1 MTKGNRFDVL
11 AKGGY
16 AARGVVFLLVA
27 GLALFSGVAG
37 GRPETKSALSALL
50 GQPLGRVW
58 VGLIGLGLLGF
69 VAWRLAQSLADSD
82 GHGRDGKALA
92 IRSALFGS
100 AITYLGL
107 AAYALG
113 NAFFL
118 GGGSEASG
126 EKDLAGW
133 IMSQPFGSYFA
144 IAVGAGFIIGG
155 VVTAVK
161 GITRRFERHLQ
172 IPDHKGIVTLVCVY
186 GLVARGVVF
195 AATGVLF
202 AYAGFRVDPEQ
213 AGSMGDA
220 LEWLRQLPLGSFLYV
235 ALAVGLAA
243 FGLYN
248 LVEARYRIV
257 RSPSLADAKRSI
269 SMAGS

>member
-1 MTKGNRFDVL
+1 
-11 AKGGY
+11 
-16 AARGVVFLLVA
+16 
-27 GLALFSGVAG
+27 
-37 GRPETKSALSALL
+37 
-50 GQPLGRVW
+50 
-58 VGLIGLGLLGF
+58 
-69 VAWRLAQSLADSD
+69 
-82 GHGRDGKALA
+82 LA

-107 AAYALG
+107 AGYALA
-113 NAFFL
+113 NALFP

-126 EKDLAGW
+126 EKDLAAW
-133 IMSQPFGSYFA
+133 IMSQPFGSYLA

-155 VVTAVK
+155 IITAAK
-161 GITRRFERHLQ
+161 GITRKFERYLQ
-172 IPDHKGIVTLVCVY
+172 VPANRGIVTLVCIY

-195 AATGVLF
+195 ATTGVLF
-202 AYAGFRVDPEQ
+202 AFAGVRVDPGQ

-220 LEWLRQLPLGSFLYV
+220 LEWLRELPLGSFLYIAV
-235 ALAVGLAA
+235 AVGLAA

-269 SMAGS
+269 SLAGP

>member
-1 MTKGNRFDVL
+1 MTKGYRFDLL

-16 AARGVVFLLVA
+16 VTRGVVFLLVA
-27 GLALFSGVAG
+27 GLALLSGLAG

-69 VAWRLAQSLADSD
+69 VAWRLVQSLADSD
-82 GHGRDGKALA
+82 GHGGNARGLA

-107 AAYALG
+107 AGYALG
-113 NAFFL
+113 KALFM
-118 GGGSEASG
+118 GGGSGNSG

-133 IMSQPFGSYFA
+133 IMSQPFGSYLA
-144 IAVGAGFIIGG
+144 IAVGVGFVIGG
-155 VVTAVK
+155 FVTAAK
-161 GITRRFERHLQ
+161 GITRKFERHLR
-172 IPDHKGIVTLVCVY
+172 IPDQKGIVALVCIY

-195 AATGVLF
+195 AITGVLF
-202 AYAGFRVDPEQ
+202 AYAGFKVDPGQ

-220 LEWLRQLPLGSFLYV
+220 LEWLRQLPLGSFMYV
-235 ALAVGLAA
+235 AVGLAA
-243 FGLYN
+243 FGIYN
-248 LVEARYRIV
+248 FVEARYRIV

>member
-1 MTKGNRFDVL
+1 MTKGYRFDLL

-16 AARGVVFLLVA
+16 AARGAVFLLVA
-27 GLALFSGVAG
+27 GLALFSGLAG

-82 GHGRDGKALA
+82 GHGGKARGLA

-107 AAYALG
+107 AGYALG
-113 NAFFL
+113 KALFM
-118 GGGSEASG
+118 GGGSGNSG

-133 IMSQPFGSYFA
+133 IMSQPFGSYLA
-144 IAVGAGFIIGG
+144 IAVGVGFVIGG
-155 VVTAVK
+155 FMTAAKGVTRK
-161 GITRRFERHLQ
+161 FERHLR
-172 IPDHKGIVTLVCVY
+172 IPDQKGIVALVCIY

-195 AATGVLF
+195 AITGVLF
-202 AYAGFRVDPEQ
+202 AYAGFRVDPGQ

-220 LEWLRQLPLGSFLYV
+220 LEWLRQLPLGSLLYV
-235 ALAVGLAA
+235 AVAVGLAA
-243 FGLYN
+243 FGIYN

-269 SMAGS
+269 PMAGS